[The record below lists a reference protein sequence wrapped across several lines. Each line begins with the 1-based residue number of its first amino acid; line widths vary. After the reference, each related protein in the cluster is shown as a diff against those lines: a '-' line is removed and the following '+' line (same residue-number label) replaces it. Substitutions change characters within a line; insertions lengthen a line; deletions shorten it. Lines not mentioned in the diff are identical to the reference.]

1 VFCLFVTFAISP
13 LILFCYNLFQ
23 VEVLV
28 PLNDEVVLDVK
39 YLPEEDMLALVAKS
53 GSISIFD
60 LNSSMVHFQF
70 SWSPL
75 FNYFINS
82 MVYFS
87 VLII

>member
-1 VFCLFVTFAISP
+1 M
-13 LILFCYNLFQ
+13 
-23 VEVLV
+23 
-28 PLNDEVVLDVK
+28 PLNDEVVIDVK
-39 YLPEEDMLALVAKS
+39 YLPEEDILALVAKS

-60 LNSSMVHFQF
+60 LNSSVVHLQI

-75 FNYFINS
+75 LIYLLNS